1 MEWTSLIKLSQPKL
15 PLVSRMFYMRNL
27 TSCLDLQVENPIKVK
42 QIIRRRHP
50 VIIT

>member
-27 TSCLDLQVENPIKVK
+27 TSCLDLQVKIQLKLSKLSVGG
-42 QIIRRRHP
+42 
-50 VIIT
+50 TL